1 MEIKTLP
8 SVCTM
13 DCPDTCSLDVEVQ
26 DGRVTKILPS
36 PLNPTTNGFICSKV
50 ANFTKRLY
58 SPDRILY
65 PMKHAGK
72 KGAGE
77 FVRISWD
84 EAVEMIASKFQS
96 IREQFGGEAILPFSY
111 GGSNGILGQDT
122 SDKAFFAKV
131 GASRLARTVCAA
143 PTSAAAAG
151 MYGKMAGVAF
161 EDYVHAKMILIW
173 GANAKASNIHLVP
186 ILKRAKANGAQIAIV
201 DPKLNYSRRE
211 YDLHLAVYPGADLA
225 VALAMIRYWHENKML
240 ANDFLAQHAIGLDVL
255 LERASEFTLDKA
267 ASISRV
273 PAAEIEKLA
282 NMYAEANPAVIRL
295 GWGQERNR
303 NGGQSSA
310 AILAMPALLGKF
322 GVRGGGFTLSNSG
335 ATKVITNKLVDAPI
349 WTTRELNM
357 NHLGKL
363 LLKEKNPPIKG
374 MLVYNCNPAATMPNQ
389 NAVLQGLARDDL
401 FTVVFDQIM
410 TDTALYADV
419 LLPAV
424 TFLEQEEIK
433 KSYGSYVLQ
442 YLSPVIPA
450 CGEAKPNEE
459 VFAMLGRGMGWNDTA
474 FHETTED
481 YLRRAA
487 GAIRGLGKDVTLEEL
502 REKRVLFFDFPGP
515 HPVQFQTAF
524 PWTTDSKINLAPSE
538 LGDRPYEF
546 IEDSDDSRYPLALIS
561 PASNKTISS
570 SMGEYNLPELFA
582 ELHPR
587 DADPRN
593 LKDGMAVRVYNE
605 YGEVHC
611 KLRIRSEL
619 RTGVVSIPKGA
630 WRKSSLNGRTSN
642 ALSPDTL
649 GTAGGACFNDARVE
663 IAAL

>member
-1 MEIKTLP
+1 METRTLP

-26 DGRVTKILPS
+26 DGRVTKISPS
-36 PLNPTTNGFICSKV
+36 SRNPLTDGFICSKI
-50 ANFTKRLY
+50 AHFTKRLY
-58 SPDRILY
+58 SPDRIAY
-65 PMKHAGK
+65 PMKR
-72 KGAGE
+72 AGE
-77 FVRISWD
+77 KGSGEFARISWD
-84 EAVEMIASKFQS
+84 EAVELISERFRS
-96 IREQFGGEAILPFSY
+96 IRNQFGGEAILPFSY

-122 SDKAFFAKV
+122 SDKAFFAKL

-143 PTSAAAAG
+143 PTSAAATG
-151 MYGKMAGVAF
+151 MYGKMPGVAF
-161 EDYVHAKMILIW
+161 EDYLHAKMILIW

-186 ILKRAKANGAQIAIV
+186 ILKRAKASGAQIAIV

-211 YDLHLAVYPGADLA
+211 YDLHLPVYPGTDLV
-225 VALAMIRYWHENKML
+225 VALAMIRYWHQNNML
-240 ANDFLAQHAIGLDVL
+240 ADDFLTQTAVGLDVL

-267 ASISRV
+267 ASISRIA
-273 PAAEIEKLA
+273 AAEIEKLA

-322 GVRGGGFTLSNSG
+322 GVQGGGFTLSNGG
-335 ATKVITNKLVDAPI
+335 AAKVIANKLVDAPI
-349 WTTRELNM
+349 WMTRELNM
-357 NHLGKL
+357 NQLGKL
-363 LLKEKNPPIKG
+363 LLEEQNPPIKG
-374 MLVYNCNPAATMPNQ
+374 MLVYNCNPAATMPHQ
-389 NAVLQGLARDDL
+389 NAVLKGLAREDL

-410 TDTALYADV
+410 TDTAMYADV

-433 KSYGSYVLQ
+433 KSYGGFVLQ
-442 YLSPVIPA
+442 YLSPVISA

-459 VFAMLGRGMGWNDTA
+459 VFAMLGRGMGWTDKA
-474 FHETTED
+474 FLETTED

-487 GAIRGLGKDVTLEEL
+487 GAIRGLGKDITLEEL
-502 REKRVLFFDFPGP
+502 REKRLLFYNFPGP
-515 HPVQFQTAF
+515 NPIQFKTAF
-524 PWTTDSKINLAPSE
+524 PWTTDSKIDLAPST
-538 LGDRPYEF
+538 LGDRPYEY

-582 ELHPR
+582 DLHPQE
-587 DADPRN
+587 ASSRN
-593 LKDGMAVRVYNE
+593 LKNGMSVRVFNE

-619 RTGVVSIPKGA
+619 RPGVVSIPKGA
-630 WRKSSLNGRTSN
+630 WRKSSLNGLTSN